1 MYNTLRRQFENTDIF
16 KKIKVKYPRCYSE
29 FFDFLLESDGSVAN
43 EDSKKAHRQ
52 NFHEQGVF
60 FTSSFFYL
68 QLLFDK
74 NPLLIADVGC
84 GLNFF
89 REYYPNI
96 IGYDSTE
103 YADYHERF
111 DDNFVVDHYKEF
123 DAAFAINSLHF
134 IPIHKFSSRINDFCK
149 ILKLQGRGYITF
161 NARVMLENTDDTT
174 KKSIFSTL
182 SPTTEQV
189 SNYFDSQ
196 IDKVNNNIIYY
207 HNRLKSAESIN
218 NSITKLNKHSYNN
231 VKGEDWPEYQDYILD
246 NYTECNLDIQQEI
259 TCVTENNI
267 RKLTNN
273 ELLDDS
279 INGTIRLVIESI

>member
-1 MYNTLRRQFENTDIF
+1 MYNALQRQFENTDIF
-16 KKIKVKYPRCYSE
+16 KKIKVKYPQCYPE
-29 FFDFLLESDGSVAN
+29 YFDFLLETDGSLV
-43 EDSKKAHRQ
+43 DDGGKKAPRQ

-68 QLLFDK
+68 QLLFEK

-96 IGYDSTE
+96 IGYDFTE
-103 YADYHERF
+103 YADYYERL

-134 IPIHKFSSRINDFCK
+134 VPIHKFSSRINDFCK
-149 ILKLQGRGYITF
+149 ILKSQGRGYITF
-161 NARVMLENTDDTT
+161 NAMRMLEKTDDET

-182 SPTTEQV
+182 SPTLEQV
-189 SNYFDSQ
+189 SNFFDSQ
-196 IDKVNNNIIYY
+196 IDKVNSNIIYY

-231 VKGEDWPEYQDYILD
+231 VKGKDWPEYQDYILN
-246 NYTECNLDIQQEI
+246 NYTGCNPDIQQEI
-259 TCVTENNI
+259 TCVTKKNI

-273 ELLDDS
+273 ELLDDI
-279 INGTIRLVIESI
+279 INGNIRLLIESI